1 MSPLAAQ
8 RVLFAVAP
16 ALLISALLVTLL
28 WGEEGLSTRADLRE
42 ELTEAKADLADVER
56 NNQRLLRELKL
67 MEEDPVV
74 LERMVAEELRW
85 AADGSKLYQFDDE
98 SR

>member
-8 RVLFAVAP
+8 RVLITVAP

-28 WGEEGLSTRADLRE
+28 WGKEGLNTRGQLRF
-42 ELTEAKADLADVER
+42 ELQTANTELAGLER
-56 NNQRLLRELKL
+56 DNQRLLRDLKL

-74 LERMVAEELRW
+74 LERMVAEELLW
-85 AADGSKLYQFDDE
+85 AAEDTTLYRFEDE
-98 SR
+98 E

>member
-8 RVLFAVAP
+8 RVLFVIAP

-28 WGEEGLSTRADLRE
+28 WGEEGLTARSELRG

-56 NNQRLLRELKL
+56 RNQRLLRDLKL

-85 AADGSKLYQFDDE
+85 AAEGTRLYQFADAP
-98 SR
+98 